1 VTGGPVHRIHPR
13 GSIARRKGSPSR
25 SPPETLEEA
34 MRPLAVARNLG
45 GHRIQIRPASGVGWV
60 SWLTAAYRDSLL
72 EEEL

>member
-1 VTGGPVHRIHPR
+1 
-13 GSIARRKGSPSR
+13 
-25 SPPETLEEA
+25 